1 MAKRCFRTVAAMQV
15 EIVRWPSEEARLAD
29 LRSSGR
35 PRLVLVR
42 NGVTPPLTPD
52 VLEDWIRLPASDEDV
67 HARVRV
73 LEDRMRGVEEHRIP
87 EIDESGLLHLDGAWV
102 SLSPVELRLVTALI
116 DRYRAV
122 VSRESLARAGW
133 PDGIPGRNVLDVHIV
148 RLRRRLAPL
157 GLVIRTVRS
166 RGYLLE
172 LGQSDQVSAV
182 GASRPVTVPPPPT
195 PSAPTTT
202 PDPYPSTTVPTGP
215 I

>member
-1 MAKRCFRTVAAMQV
+1 MAKRSFRTVAAMQV

-42 NGVTPPLTPD
+42 DGVTPPLTPD

-73 LEDRMRGVEEHRIP
+73 LEDRMRGVVEDRVP

-172 LGQSDQVSAV
+172 LGQPDRAPGAGVPRSA
-182 GASRPVTVPPPPT
+182 ASTST
-195 PSAPTTT
+195 LSAPVPT

>member
-1 MAKRCFRTVAAMQV
+1 MQV

-73 LEDRMRGVEEHRIP
+73 LEDRMRGVIEDRVP

-172 LGQSDQVSAV
+172 LGRPDQAPAV
-182 GASRPVTVPPPPT
+182 GASRPVAVPPPPT
-195 PSAPTTT
+195 PSVPTTT
-202 PDPYPSTTVPTGP
+202 SDPYPSTTVPTGP

>member
-1 MAKRCFRTVAAMQV
+1 MQV

-29 LRSSGR
+29 LRSAGR

-42 NGVTPPLTPD
+42 DGVTPPLTTD
-52 VLEDWIRLPASDEDV
+52 VLEDWIRLPASDDDV

-73 LEDRMRGVEEHRIP
+73 LEDRMRGAEEHRTP
-87 EIDESGLLHLDGAWV
+87 QIDESGLLHLDGAWV

-122 VSRESLARAGW
+122 VSRDTLARAGW

-172 LGQSDQVSAV
+172 AD
-182 GASRPVTVPPPPT
+182 RPAAAPGPR
-195 PSAPTTT
+195 SAPPSFAHRATRPAPTS
-202 PDPYPSTTVPTGP
+202 DPYPSPTVPTGP